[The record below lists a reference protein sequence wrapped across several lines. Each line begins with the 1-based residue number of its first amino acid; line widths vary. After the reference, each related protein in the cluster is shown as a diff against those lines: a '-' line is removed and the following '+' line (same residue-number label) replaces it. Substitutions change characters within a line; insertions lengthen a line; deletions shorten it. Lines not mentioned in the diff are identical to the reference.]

1 MTTKKL
7 IAPLVLVVAL
17 ILPACQNKEQVE
29 TSESVATTAAEMT
42 PEQLGELGAA
52 IKKQPDQAQ
61 RLLAEKGLNE
71 ESFEQAIRKVTE
83 DPDASKRY
91 AEAYRKAS

>member
-1 MTTKKL
+1 MTTKKR
-7 IAPLVLVVAL
+7 IAPLILVVAL
-17 ILPACQNKEQVE
+17 VLPACQNKEQVA
-29 TSESVATTAAEMT
+29 TSESVSTTAAAMT

-61 RLLAEKGLNE
+61 RLLAEKGFNE
-71 ESFEQAIRKVTE
+71 ESFEQAIRRVTE

>member
-1 MTTKKL
+1 MMTKNL
-7 IAPLVLVVAL
+7 IAPLILVVAL
-17 ILPACQNKEQVE
+17 AMPGCQKEQTATGE
-29 TSESVATTAAEMT
+29 AAATTASEMT

-61 RLLAEKGLNE
+61 RLLAEKGLSE
-71 ESFEQAIRKVTE
+71 ESFEQAIRRVTE
-83 DPDASKRY
+83 DPAASKRY